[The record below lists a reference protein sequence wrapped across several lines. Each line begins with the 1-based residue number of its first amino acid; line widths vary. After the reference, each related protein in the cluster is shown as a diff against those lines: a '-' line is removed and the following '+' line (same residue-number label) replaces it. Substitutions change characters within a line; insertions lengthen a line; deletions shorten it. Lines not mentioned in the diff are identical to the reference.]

1 MNRFIFVLALVLSVA
16 GCGES
21 KPPTETS
28 PPETSP
34 ATDATRYDI
43 VLEGGRVI
51 DPESGLDA
59 VMNVGIRKGRIEAV
73 TDETLRGDTEV
84 DVSGL
89 VVTPGFVN
97 VHSHAWTP
105 LGQAFEVQDGVTTAL
120 ELEAGAYPVT
130 KFGTHEPIAIDGKSR
145 INFGASVGHA
155 WIRSTLLEGDSAL
168 SGADEMVGRALAGE
182 PAMNMERPAFR
193 QPLSPDQRESLRAH
207 LVEGIVQ
214 GGLGIGMLLD
224 YMSEVVDDEEMKIIF
239 EIAAEH
245 QAPISVHVR
254 RGIAGDTAGLKEAIR
269 FARDSGAPVHICHVQ
284 ASGMNNIAE
293 FLRLI
298 REARDEGVQIT
309 TESFPYNAGSTSNTA
324 AVFNRDWQK
333 IFAIT
338 YEDVEW
344 AATGKRFDEAM
355 WNEYREKFPGGSV
368 IHHYN
373 KEEWTRVAT
382 EAPDVIVASDSIPIL
397 SLEQK
402 VAPFGIGTNARI
414 LGHYVRD
421 QGTLSLTDAI
431 AKMTLL
437 PVKMLENYSPTMA
450 RKGRLQAGKD
460 ADITVFDP
468 ETVTD
473 NATFRNPY
481 QASSGI
487 VHVLVNG
494 QFVVRNDEL
503 VEDAF
508 PGKRV
513 LR

>member
-1 MNRFIFVLALVLSVA
+1 MNRLITGFILGFLAS
-16 GCGES
+16 GCSDSGQ
-21 KPPTETS
+21 S
-28 PPETSP
+28 PEQTNAVPEAEVSQ
-34 ATDATRYDI
+34 YEL

-59 VMNVGIRKGRIEAV
+59 VRNVGITNGQIKAV
-73 TDETLRGDTEV
+73 TDEPLSGETVV
-84 DVSGL
+84 DVTGL
-89 VVTPGFVN
+89 VVAPGFVN

-105 LGQAFEVQDGVTTAL
+105 LGQVFEVQDGVTTAL
-120 ELEAGAYPVT
+120 ELEAGAFPVGN
-130 KFGTHEPIAIDGKSR
+130 FGTFEPIAIDGKSR

-155 WIRSTLLEGDSAL
+155 FIRSAILEGDSAL
-168 SGADEMVGRALAGE
+168 SGADEMVSRAMAGE
-182 PAMNMERPAFR
+182 PQISMERPAFR
-193 QPLSPDQRESLRAH
+193 EPLSAEQRSELREH
-207 LVEGIVQ
+207 LVQGLIQ

-224 YMSEVVDDEEMKIIF
+224 YMSEVVDEQEMRIIF
-239 EIAAEH
+239 ELAAEH

-254 RGIAGDTAGLKEAIR
+254 RGVAGDTTGLLEVIQL
-269 FARDSGAPVHICHVQ
+269 ARETGAPVHICHIQ
-284 ASGMNNIAE
+284 ASGMGNVAE

-298 REARDEGVQIT
+298 RKARDEGMRIT
-309 TESFPYNAGSTSNTA
+309 TESFPYNAGSTSNNA

-344 AATGKRFDEAM
+344 AATGERFDEAM
-355 WNEYREKFPGGSV
+355 WNEYREKYPGGTV

-373 KEEWTRVAT
+373 KEEWTSIPTNATDVA
-382 EAPDVIVASDSIPIL
+382 VASDGIPIV
-397 SLEQK
+397 SLEIK
-402 VAPFGIGTNARI
+402 VAPFGIGTNARV
-414 LGHYVRD
+414 LGRYVREK
-421 QGTLSLTDAI
+421 GSLSLTDAI

-437 PVKMLENYSPTMA
+437 PASVLDAYSPSMA
-450 RKGRLQAGKD
+450 QKSRIQPGKD
-460 ADITVFDP
+460 ADITIFDP
-468 ETVTD
+468 ETVID
-473 NATFRNPY
+473 NGTYQDPY

-487 VHVLVNG
+487 IHVLVNG